1 MSKVAL
7 ERLSDRA
14 TRFGMLPAFFTAFL
28 TALLIPPV
36 FRARTCLRPRLLCFF
51 AIQLSF
57 VGTQRSASPWSSWEG
72 NRGGVAGAWEAHLK
86 LLLDTTVKTSA
97 VWPNQSDAVPPRYK
111 SIFRTVM
118 LVGVLDYG
126 QTPRKTAQPQS

>member
-1 MSKVAL
+1 MRGSTLAAYLSALLLMTRSYLSKVAL

-57 VGTQRSASPWSSWEG
+57 VGTQRSAGPWSSLEG
-72 NRGGVAGAWEAHLK
+72 NRECVAGAWE
-86 LLLDTTVKTSA
+86 
-97 VWPNQSDAVPPRYK
+97 
-111 SIFRTVM
+111 
-118 LVGVLDYG
+118 
-126 QTPRKTAQPQS
+126 TPI